1 MGTSSDAPWSDMAY
15 KLVEYGDKPVLKR
28 SPGKISWPGAK
39 QLFRQRNDQ
48 GQLGQDIIGL
58 RDERIAGTETLLG
71 KVMEGGKIV
80 GILPTLAQSRA
91 GLAKELGIFPI

>member
-1 MGTSSDAPWSDMAY
+1 MGTSSDTPWSDMAY

-48 GQLGQDIIGL
+48 RQLEQDIIGL
-58 RDERIAGTETLLG
+58 CDERIAGTETLLT

-80 GILPTLAQSRA
+80 VTSLH
-91 GLAKELGIFPI
+91 